1 MKKTVGC
8 IFIILSFFIFNGCQQ
23 VNEPRDTYVTNTI
36 NIIWKGSFSFE
47 PSNPEIG
54 WAYYDITKKMS
65 FVWDGL
71 TWQVIAQDGKSIIW
85 KGELSSA
92 PANPQE
98 NWAYYNSLDGNS
110 YIFNGYAW
118 DYLARAGKDGISGIM
133 LWLGAYEV
141 APLNPSEGYC
151 YYNTIESCSYIW
163 NGSSWDIL
171 AKDGC
176 GITWKGALYSAP
188 LEPQIN
194 WAYYDINKQT
204 SYIWNGSS
212 WDILSQSVGGN
223 TNVIVSVV
231 WRGSFTTAPSD
242 PTIGDA
248 YYNSTLKASYIF
260 DGSVW
265 QQISKDGQD
274 GTYSYSGTGYLI
286 SWKGSLSSNPSNPQ
300 AGWAYYNS
308 TDKKSYIYDGSSWQI
323 ISQDGNYSSNE
334 SDTGRTVYLGET
346 TEEIDGITYIV
357 KKYADV
363 YGGSDYY
370 YTIYKNYYLNN
381 KLKRTWMA
389 SHNAGCVDLDY
400 TYHEYVEH
408 LCGVFS
414 SVISITDFYD
424 SGKIKNYYQQT
435 QDNIQERKFS
445 EDGFLLEFNVISNAV
460 KYYTTYYSSGY
471 EKTYKYY
478 LPTENDFYL
487 YIDAEYFDE
496 FGKSIRKSIT
506 YNTDGNYN
514 TEQYY
519 YEPNKKQLVV
529 SYNSDGTVSNFQ
541 YYYESGYLQYYYS
554 NSGFLYTYDD
564 GKTITT
570 STSSDI
576 YISKSSFTD
585 SQAKSKIS
593 SLRPE

>member
-171 AKDGC
+171 
-176 GITWKGALYSAP
+176 
-188 LEPQIN
+188 
-194 WAYYDINKQT
+194 
-204 SYIWNGSS
+204 
-212 WDILSQSVGGN
+212 SQSVGGN

-323 ISQDGNYSSNE
+323 ISQDGNNSSNE
-334 SDTGRTVYLGET
+334 SNTGRTVYLGET

-389 SHNAGCVDLDY
+389 SHDAGLVDLDY

-408 LCGVFS
+408 TCGNFLS
-414 SVISITDFYD
+414 FIRITDFYD
-424 SGKIKNYYQQT
+424 SGKIKSYYYSQPQKVI
-435 QDNIQERKFS
+435 DERKFA
-445 EDGFLLEFNVISNAV
+445 EDGTLLENNYISNTL

-496 FGKSIRKSIT
+496 FGKSIRKYIT
-506 YNTDGNYN
+506 YNADGNYN
-514 TEQYY
+514 T
-519 YEPNKKQLVV
+519 V
-529 SYNSDGTVSNFQ
+529 S
-541 YYYESGYLQYYYS
+541 
-554 NSGFLYTYDD
+554 DD
-564 GKTITT
+564 RK
-570 STSSDI
+570 
-576 YISKSSFTD
+576 
-585 SQAKSKIS
+585 
-593 SLRPE
+593 